1 MRKTK
6 LITIEGRGEVIVR
19 EVSPMAVYRAWSAD
33 ERLTEIEAL
42 LDECATPGG
51 SELREWYASEIEQ
64 VMTAF
69 LEVNGSFFGIARQ
82 LKIDGLAQQFMAVVA
97 KSLPAVF
104 ADSLDT
110 AMPTPGTT
118 AGLSS

>member
-6 LITIEGRGEVIVR
+6 LFTIEGRGEVIVR

-42 LDECATPGG
+42 LDECVTPGG

-64 VMTAF
+64 VMAAF

-82 LKIDGLAQQFMAVVA
+82 LKIDGLAQQIMAVVA
-97 KSLPAVF
+97 KSLPAAF
-104 ADSLDT
+104 ADSLAT